1 MTVENNT
8 PENTDQEATEAPQ
21 EAPEASEA
29 TPTAP
34 KPAPPAEQPP
44 ADPEAEVEDKGDEKT
59 DKVGNE
65 AAKYRRQLRS
75 TEAERDTL
83 TGTVDTL
90 RKQLINQNLPRISKV
105 NGDALWAT
113 GRTPDEF
120 FTDAGEIDTD
130 KLSTA
135 IKETHQALG
144 IHWGLDPIPDAG
156 TGDRSGISEV
166 TWADALKKK

>member
-1 MTVENNT
+1 MSKNVNT
-8 PENTDQEATEAPQ
+8 PENTDPEAAEAPQGAPEATEA
-21 EAPEASEA
+21 
-29 TPTAP
+29 TPAAP
-34 KPAPPAEQPP
+34 KPTPPAEPAP
-44 ADPEAEVEDKGDEKT
+44 ADPEAEVEAEEKG

-65 AAKYRRQLRS
+65 AARYRKKLRS

-90 RKQLINQNLPRISKV
+90 RKQLINQNMPHVSKV

-144 IHWGLDPIPDAG
+144 IHWGLDPIPDSG
-156 TGDRSGISEV
+156 SGDRSGV
-166 TWADALKKK
+166 GGPTWADAFKKQ